1 MTDYEGQCLEQKLY
15 RIYDRFSPHSYAPRG
30 AKLMLPVSLLWLSDR
45 FVKVLNATK
54 PATTPNTMLMTL
66 VCTNGDKKL
75 YLTGVAPCTAQ
86 TTPQT
91 FQSSHEIF
99 VDLERQQIGE
109 NGALKVLRVSEFQG

>member
-1 MTDYEGQCLEQKLY
+1 MAQRQIRQGSQRHQACHHPKY
-15 RIYDRFSPHSYAPRG
+15 
-30 AKLMLPVSLLWLSDR
+30 
-45 FVKVLNATK
+45 NADDTRLHK
-54 PATTPNTMLMTL
+54 WRQ
-66 VCTNGDKKL
+66 KL